1 MVNLG
6 KNVSLWTIT
15 CKSSLQF
22 INDTQ
27 TKGFCKFKFY
37 EPKVQFSSHIYF
49 LFMMSRKSQK
59 FQSPFPT
66 SRIIQFW
73 SDLLPYSTAHID
85 NWTLNDL
92 PSLKNVSISSLY
104 TLTSRWK
111 ETLRQKWQE
120 SKHMLPESTFM
131 KGFHTYSVPHQ
142 RTKDQTSL
150 KEIV

>member
-1 MVNLG
+1 MFPCGLLLVNHHRNSLMIHKLKGFVNL
-6 KNVSLWTIT
+6 NFMT
-15 CKSSLQF
+15 LQSNF
-22 INDTQ
+22 PLISI
-27 TKGFCKFKFY
+27 
-37 EPKVQFSSHIYF
+37 SSH
-49 LFMMSRKSQK
+49 LMSRKSQK
-59 FQSPFPT
+59 FQPPFPT
-66 SRIIQFW
+66 SRIVQFW
-73 SDLLPYSTAHID
+73 SDLLPYSTTHID

>member
-6 KNVSLWTIT
+6 RNVSLWTIT
-15 CKSSLQF
+15 CKSSSQF

-37 EPKVQFSSHIYF
+37 DPTVQFSSHIYF
-49 LFMMSRKSQK
+49 FSFMMSRKSQK
-59 FQSPFPT
+59 FQPPFPT
-66 SRIIQFW
+66 SRIVQFW
-73 SDLLPYSTAHID
+73 SDLLPYSTTHID

-104 TLTSRWK
+104 ALTFRWK
-111 ETLRQKWQE
+111 ETLRWK
-120 SKHMLPESTFM
+120 PESTFM
-131 KGFHTYSVPHQ
+131 KGFHTSCVPHQ